1 MFAESEI
8 IDLGNTNQR
17 MKEIIEKMRDIMG
30 KGDFFSLLSECAVLQ
45 RVFFFDYLV
54 CSP

>member
-17 MKEIIEKMRDIMG
+17 MKKIIEKMRDIMS
-30 KGDFFSLLSECAVLQ
+30 KEEFFSLLSECTVLQ
-45 RVFFFDYLV
+45 RVFLDYLI